1 MTAAAGLLV
10 AAIAVPVIG
19 ITGVATRDTAGT
31 FNTLSVPALA
41 QVPTR
46 SEILDASG
54 RLIAYYYPHN
64 LYRIPVTYD
73 QIAPV
78 MRDAIVAIEDSRF
91 YQHGAMDP
99 RGTFRALVTDANGG
113 STQGGSTLAQQYV
126 KNALIL
132 TAPSAQAAQQAYIDT
147 FERKIRELRIA
158 ANVEHELTKQ
168 QLLAAY
174 LDVAY
179 FENNAYGIQVAAGRY
194 FSRTALDLT
203 LPESAMLAGMVEYP
217 TLYNPFLHPQAALG
231 RRATVLRRMAQLGYI
246 SQAAAAAAIKSPLG
260 LRPSTIPLQTGCTS
274 ASARD
279 SAFFCQ
285 YVLDVIQYSAAQ
297 HGIYTKVWNELNGT
311 GGLTI
316 YTTMNEQD
324 QRAAEYAVNYVE
336 PANDAYYNPGRNG
349 DTEVLI
355 QPGTGDLRAIAV
367 NRPFGYDPAAGQDS
381 IDYAADLR
389 YGGWGGVQQGSSA
402 KIFTLITALEK
413 GYTFGYTEKVIA
425 PVSLGPY
432 FSCTGA
438 ESFYPN
444 LNNAEA
450 PSKVPVIYS
459 LYNGTTL
466 SVNAFFGQLEQK
478 VGLCSVV
485 KTAARMG
492 VHRGDGKSLF
502 ANDGGPSTAA
512 DDNPS
517 FTLGSG
523 AYISPMTM
531 AAAYASVDAR
541 GIYCSPVAIAA
552 IVNSAGSRLPVPS
565 AGCHR
570 DMPAAVAD
578 AANYILQ
585 GVLQTGTAGN
595 RGISRPAAAKTGT
608 GNNGDFAAFAGY
620 TPTLAAYVSVFNPL
634 NQFGSGAMLGSNSD
648 YREVDGSLS
657 EPGQMFGD
665 NAPGATWQ
673 LTFLHADLGRA
684 VPFVSLSPNSPFF
697 SNGNGQ
703 VAPKPVTP
711 PQPPKPPKRRGPPT
725 NPGH

>member
-1 MTAAAGLLV
+1 MTAAAGVLV
-10 AAIAVPVIG
+10 AAITVPVVG
-19 ITGVATRDTAGT
+19 ITGVATRDAADT

-54 RLIAYYYPHN
+54 HLIAYWYPHN
-64 LYRIPVTYD
+64 LYRIPVSYN

-78 MRDAIVAIEDSRF
+78 MRNAIVAIEDSRF

-99 RGTFRALVTDANGG
+99 RGTLRALVTDESGG

-132 TAPSAQAAQQAYIDT
+132 TAPTKAAAEQDYVDT

-174 LDVAY
+174 LNVAY
-179 FENNAYGIQVAAGRY
+179 FENNAYGIQVAAERY
-194 FSRTALDLT
+194 FSTSALDLT
-203 LPESAMLAGMVEYP
+203 LPESALLAGMVEYP
-217 TLYNPFLHPQAALG
+217 TLYDPFVHPQASLG

-246 SQAAAAAAIKSPLG
+246 TKAAAAAAIKSPLG

-285 YVLDVIQYSAAQ
+285 YVLDVIQHNAAE
-297 HGIYTKVWNELNGT
+297 HGIYAKVWNELNGT
-311 GGLTI
+311 GGLKI
-316 YTTMNEQD
+316 YTTMNTQD
-324 QRAAEYAVNYVE
+324 QHAAEYAVNYVE
-336 PANDAYYNPGRNG
+336 PGYDDYYNPGHNA

-355 QPGTGDLRAIAV
+355 QPGTGDVRAIAV
-367 NRPFGYDPAAGQDS
+367 NRPFGYDYAAGQDS
-381 IDYAADLR
+381 IDYGVDLVD
-389 YGGWGGVQQGSSA
+389 GGFTGVQQGSSA

-425 PVSLGPY
+425 PVWLGPY

-438 ESFYPN
+438 ESSYPD
-444 LNNAEA
+444 LQTAEGA
-450 PSKVPVIYS
+450 TKTPEIYT
-459 LYNGTTL
+459 LYTGTTD
-466 SVNAFFGQLEQK
+466 SINAFFGQLEQR
-478 VGLCSVV
+478 VGLCSTV

-492 VHRGDGKSLF
+492 AHRGDGTSLF
-502 ANDGGPSTAA
+502 APDGKQEPA

-523 AYISPMTM
+523 AYMSPMTM
-531 AAAYASVDAR
+531 AAAYASVAAR
-541 GIYCSPVAIAA
+541 GIYCSPVAISA
-552 IVNSAGSRLPVPS
+552 IVDSSGGRLPSAS

-570 DMPAAVAD
+570 DMPADVAD

-595 RGISRPAAAKTGT
+595 RGIGRPAAAKTGT

-620 TPTLAAYVSVFNPL
+620 TPTLAAYVSVFNPE

-648 YREVDGSLS
+648 YREVDGSLA

-673 LTFLHADLGRA
+673 LTFLHADLGPP
-684 VPFVSLSPNSPFF
+684 VPFVSLPADSPFF
-697 SNGNGQ
+697 ADGNGQ

-711 PQPPKPPKRRGPPT
+711 PGAPKRPRGPGHPIK
-725 NPGH
+725 PGR